1 MKPAEFT
8 SRGSSNA
15 ALASRPKHVAAGCAA
30 SGPEHFVSLVGYN
43 HYSIPSQ
50 AGQPSRPTVSIA
62 GRGAASAMAREAPWP
77 TAGWVRLS
85 EYGSINEGWQ
95 WVGRVRKL
103 PRAASGA
110 SAHPRR
116 YKRA

>member
-1 MKPAEFT
+1 VKPAEFT

-62 GRGAASAMAREAPWP
+62 GRGAASAMALLVGTAP
-77 TAGWVRLS
+77 TAAAGP
-85 EYGSINEGWQ
+85 
-95 WVGRVRKL
+95 GRGRG
-103 PRAASGA
+103 PI
-110 SAHPRR
+110 H
-116 YKRA
+116 

>member
-30 SGPEHFVSLVGYN
+30 SGPEHFVSLVGY

-62 GRGAASAMAREAPWP
+62 GRGAASAMALLVGTAP
-77 TAGWVRLS
+77 TAAAGRGRGRFRIQIMMLFELCS
-85 EYGSINEGWQ
+85 YGSIN
-95 WVGRVRKL
+95 
-103 PRAASGA
+103 
-110 SAHPRR
+110 
-116 YKRA
+116 